1 MSELATDVTKKGHV
15 LTGRVVSNKMT
26 DTIVVLLTRRVKHP
40 RYHKYIQRRTKIHAH
55 DQGNRC
61 KIGDLVSI
69 SSCRPMSKT
78 KSWVLVDVL
87 EQTEG

>member
-1 MSELATDVTKKGHV
+1 MSEETKKIRV

-55 DQGNRC
+55 DLGNRC

-69 SSCRPMSKT
+69 RECRPISKT
-78 KSWVLVDVL
+78 KSWMLVDVI
-87 EQTEG
+87 EQAEG